1 MPTKALV
8 KAAKVAQTMRTA
20 ARYGFDAVEPRFQW
34 QKVIGR
40 AYRVREYMLRYG
52 SGPFIESGIEV
63 RYPAEARLTGE
74 RRVAVDGTEVESRAV
89 LIAAGLEP
97 LIPPVPGLR
106 EAGYLDNE
114 SVLELPALPRR
125 LAVIG
130 GGPIGAEFAQI
141 FARFGVDIT
150 IVEALD
156 RLLPPEEP
164 ESGAAL
170 WEAFNREGIAI
181 RTMARVARVER
192 TQGGRMLLFAD
203 GSHLEVDEVL
213 VAVGRSLD
221 AERLGLDAVGIEHSP
236 RGITV
241 DKTLRTT
248 APWAWAAGDVV
259 GGLLFTHTA
268 SAMGPIAARNA
279 LAGGGSEM
287 YEPRIVP
294 RVTFTDPEVASVG
307 MTERQAR
314 DAGHQVRIGR
324 ALVKD
329 AEKAEIDGQDIGH
342 VKVIADADGQM
353 LGCSIVC
360 QEAGDMIHEAVAI
373 MAGRTPVGQVAAE
386 MHAYPTM
393 SELMRSA
400 LSEAAEG

>member
-1 MPTKALV
+1 
-8 KAAKVAQTMRTA
+8 
-20 ARYGFDAVEPRFQW
+20 
-34 QKVIGR
+34 
-40 AYRVREYMLRYG
+40 
-52 SGPFIESGIEV
+52 
-63 RYPAEARLTGE
+63 
-74 RRVAVDGTEVESRAV
+74 

>member
-1 MPTKALV
+1 
-8 KAAKVAQTMRTA
+8 MRTA
-20 ARYGFDAVEPRFQW
+20 AKYGFDAIEPRFQW
-34 QKVIGR
+34 PKVIGR
-40 AYRVREYMLRYG
+40 AYRVRDYMLRYG

-63 RYPAEARLTGE
+63 RYPADARLTGE
-74 RRVAVDGTEVESRAV
+74 RRVAVDGAEVESRAV

-97 LIPPVPGLR
+97 LIPPIPGLR

-125 LAVIG
+125 LAVVG

-141 FARFGVDIT
+141 FGRFGVDVT
-150 IVEALD
+150 VVETLD

-192 TQGGRMLLFAD
+192 TPGGRLLVFAD

-221 AERLGLDAVGIEHSP
+221 AERLGVDAVGIEHSP

-248 APWAWAAGDVV
+248 VPWAWAAGDVV
-259 GGLLFTHTA
+259 GSLLFTHTA

-279 LAGGGSEM
+279 LAGGGSEI

-314 DAGHQVRIGR
+314 DAGHQVRIGM
-324 ALVKD
+324 ALAKD
-329 AEKAEIDGQDIGH
+329 AEKAQIDGQEIGH
-342 VKVIADADGQM
+342 VKVVADADGQM

-360 QEAGDMIHEAVAI
+360 EEAGDMIHEAVAI
-373 MAGRTPVGQVAAE
+373 MAGRTPVDQVAAE

-400 LSEAAEG
+400 LADAGGA

>member
-1 MPTKALV
+1 
-8 KAAKVAQTMRTA
+8 MRTA
-20 ARYGFDAVEPRFQW
+20 AKYGLDAVEPRFEW
-34 QKVIGR
+34 PKVIGR
-40 AYRVREYMLRYG
+40 AYRVRDYMLRYG

-63 RYPAEARLTGE
+63 RYPAEATLTGD
-74 RRVAVDGTEVESRAV
+74 RRVAVDGAEVETRAV
-89 LIAAGLEP
+89 LVAAGLEP
-97 LIPPVPGLR
+97 LIPPIPGLR

-141 FARFGVDIT
+141 FARFGVDVT

-192 TQGGRMLLFAD
+192 TPGGRLLVFAD

-213 VAVGRSLD
+213 VAVGRALE

-248 APWAWAAGDVV
+248 VPWAWAAGDVV

-279 LAGGGSEM
+279 LAGGGSEI

-307 MTERQAR
+307 MTEREAR
-314 DAGHQVRIGR
+314 DAGHQVRIGM
-324 ALVKD
+324 APVKD
-329 AEKAEIDGQDIGH
+329 AEKAEIDGQEIGH
-342 VKVIADADGQM
+342 VKVVADADGQM

-360 QEAGDMIHEAVAI
+360 EEAGDMIHEAVAI

-400 LSEAAEG
+400 LADAAETRA

>member
-1 MPTKALV
+1 VPTKALV